1 MFKKRIFLF
10 LMSFCLILGLA
21 GCTITSKT
29 VRVEFDSDAYSVRIG
44 QTLDINLNITTGAY
58 YNKDDVAKQI
68 VYSSTDE
75 TVATFVDG
83 KLTGVGI
90 GEADIKV
97 KWSEKAI
104 VYDVAKVVVKLNS
117 LPALVFEDVSSNMLK
132 GTSQTV
138 GYKLSTI
145 YTDAKVEFESANAD
159 IATVTADG
167 KITAVAP
174 GEATIIAYV
183 VDGEERQ
190 PYVLKINVS
199 ESDFAIE
206 YVLDGGVN
214 HVDNPAG
221 YNLLHLPVALQEP
234 TKANYKFLGW
244 YLNDKLV
251 TEISEG
257 VTGNIKLVAKW
268 ELSEFKV
275 ALDVNNGTW
284 PEGVT
289 PITSYTAGSAVELPT
304 PVRTGYTF
312 DGWYNASEEK
322 VEGITAETTGDL
334 ALTAKWTVVK
344 YNITYTLDGGKF
356 LSAALYE
363 DKAALVA
370 AFLADFN
377 AVTGGATPVS
387 NFFADSYNGN
397 LIKMMAANGNTAKWQ
412 WFIDALNAVR
422 VASGKAATS
431 VSSEATM
438 RAEIHSF
445 LNEQNRTAWP
455 SSSDYTVDRKSVV

>member
-145 YTDAKVEFESANAD
+145 YTDAKVEFESAN
-159 IATVTADG
+159 
-167 KITAVAP
+167 
-174 GEATIIAYV
+174 
-183 VDGEERQ
+183 
-190 PYVLKINVS
+190 
-199 ESDFAIE
+199 
-206 YVLDGGVN
+206 
-214 HVDNPAG
+214 
-221 YNLLHLPVALQEP
+221 
-234 TKANYKFLGW
+234 
-244 YLNDKLV
+244 
-251 TEISEG
+251 
-257 VTGNIKLVAKW
+257 
-268 ELSEFKV
+268 
-275 ALDVNNGTW
+275 
-284 PEGVT
+284 
-289 PITSYTAGSAVELPT
+289 
-304 PVRTGYTF
+304 
-312 DGWYNASEEK
+312 
-322 VEGITAETTGDL
+322 
-334 ALTAKWTVVK
+334 
-344 YNITYTLDGGKF
+344 
-356 LSAALYE
+356 
-363 DKAALVA
+363 
-370 AFLADFN
+370 
-377 AVTGGATPVS
+377 
-387 NFFADSYNGN
+387 
-397 LIKMMAANGNTAKWQ
+397 
-412 WFIDALNAVR
+412 
-422 VASGKAATS
+422 
-431 VSSEATM
+431 
-438 RAEIHSF
+438 
-445 LNEQNRTAWP
+445 
-455 SSSDYTVDRKSVV
+455 